1 MILSRSAA
9 SGRRSSLP
17 EMIRRAVPQRAASR
31 VVLDRLSGAEERRK
45 TSGRDRN
52 RTAKLRRAGPVVK
65 GALVAFWRDQGTHHA
80 GALTYYALMSLFPLL
95 LLAVSLLGLIGQYPS
110 TYNSII
116 HHLRTVVPANALST
130 VNAGLRAALR
140 DRGTAMAALLLGIFS
155 AFYGATGYLEA
166 ARRAFNIVFAVRQGR
181 SFVRRKL
188 TDIASTVVLLV
199 LVISAVVLMFGSGHV
214 VHGLVGSDAAS
225 AWRIGR
231 WPVAVAIALA
241 VFSFLYLVTP
251 DTPRRRLR
259 SIIPGAAVGV
269 AIWLV
274 ASAGFSQFLAR
285 VSSLD
290 ATYGSFAAVVVLLV
304 WLWLTNVALFFGA
317 EINAE
322 IARRSPAS
330 ETSLQSDE
338 GA

>member
-1 MILSRSAA
+1 M
-9 SGRRSSLP
+9 
-17 EMIRRAVPQRAASR
+17 PQRAPSR
-31 VVLDRLSGAEERRK
+31 VVLDRLPGAEERRG
-45 TSGRDRN
+45 TSGTDRN
-52 RTAKLRRAGPVVK
+52 RTAKLRRAAPIVK

-95 LLAVSLLGLIGQYPS
+95 LLAVSLLGLIGEYPS
-110 TYNSII
+110 TYNAII
-116 HHLRTVVPANALST
+116 HHLRTVVPVNALST
-130 VNAGLRAALR
+130 VNAGLKAALK
-140 DRGTAMAALLLGIFS
+140 DRGTALAALLLGVFS

-166 ARRAFNIVFAVRQGR
+166 ARRAFNVVFSVRQGR

-188 TDIASTVVLLV
+188 TDIASTIVLLV
-199 LVISAVVLMFGSGHV
+199 LVISTVVLMFGSVHV
-214 VHGLVGSDAAS
+214 VRGLVGSAAAS
-225 AWRIGR
+225 VWSVGR
-231 WPVAVAIALA
+231 WPLAVVIALA

-251 DTPRRRLR
+251 DTPRRGLR

-274 ASAGFSQFLAR
+274 ASAGFSEFLAR

-304 WLWLTNVALFFGA
+304 WLWLTNIALFFGA

-322 IARRSPAS
+322 ILRCKLAS
-330 ETSLQSDE
+330 DTSSD
-338 GA
+338 AP

>member
-1 MILSRSAA
+1 MP
-9 SGRRSSLP
+9 G
-17 EMIRRAVPQRAASR
+17 V
-31 VVLDRLSGAEERRK
+31 EERREASS
-45 TSGRDRN
+45 TDRA
-52 RTAKLRRAGPVVK
+52 RTGMFKRGATITK

-95 LLAVSLLGLIGQYPS
+95 LLSVSLLGLVGEYPS

-130 VNAGLRAALR
+130 VNAGLKAALR
-140 DRGTAMAALLLGIFS
+140 DRGTALAGLLLGVFT

-166 ARRAFNIVFAVRQGR
+166 ARRAFNVVFAVRHGR

-188 TDIASTVVLLV
+188 TDIASTIVLLV
-199 LVISAVVLMFGSGHV
+199 LVVSTVVLMFGSVHV
-214 VHGLVGSDAAS
+214 VRGLAGSDAAS

-231 WPVAVAIALA
+231 WPLAVVIALL
-241 VFSFLYLVTP
+241 VFSFLYVVTP
-251 DTPRRRLR
+251 DAPRRGFR

-269 AIWLV
+269 AIWLL
-274 ASAGFSQFLAR
+274 ASFAFSEFLAR

-304 WLWLTNVALFFGA
+304 WLWLTNVALFLGA
-317 EINAE
+317 EVNAA
-322 IARRSPAS
+322 IARCSLAS
-330 ETSLQSDE
+330 ETTSDSH

>member
-1 MILSRSAA
+1 
-9 SGRRSSLP
+9 
-17 EMIRRAVPQRAASR
+17 MIRRAVPQRAPTR
-31 VVLDRLSGAEERRK
+31 VVLDHLPGAEERREA
-45 TSGRDRN
+45 SGTNRDHP
-52 RTAKLRRAGPVVK
+52 AKLRRAAPIVK

-116 HHLRTVVPANALST
+116 HHLHSVIPANALST
-130 VNAGLRAALR
+130 VNAGLKAALK
-140 DRGTAMAALLLGIFS
+140 DRGTALAALLLGIFS

-166 ARRAFNIVFAVRQGR
+166 ARRAFNVVFGVRQGR

-188 TDIASTVVLLV
+188 TDIASTIVLLV
-199 LVISAVVLMFGSGHV
+199 LVISAVVLMFGTGHA

-251 DTPRRRLR
+251 DTPRRGLR

-269 AIWLV
+269 AIWLA

-322 IARRSPAS
+322 IARRAPAS
-330 ETSLQSDE
+330 ETSFPPDN